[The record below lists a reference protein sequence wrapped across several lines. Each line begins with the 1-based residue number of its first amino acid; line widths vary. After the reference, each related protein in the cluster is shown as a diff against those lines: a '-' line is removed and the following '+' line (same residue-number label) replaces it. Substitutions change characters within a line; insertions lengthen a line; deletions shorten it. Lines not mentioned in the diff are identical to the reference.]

1 MATRLADYLLYLA
14 YLTKKLDGFFEKQSP
29 YIFCKKGCSK
39 CCENGEYPFSRLEYD
54 FIMIGFSKL
63 APEVREEILKKVKRI
78 KAAKQQ
84 SSQAA
89 KSEEQRAGGQEG
101 KPLIVESG
109 KLKVESLSSHAP
121 SPDGERICGRTER
134 SESGLRKDGAYCGE
148 ATNAELLEQ
157 RANSRQGWDG
167 VISTVNNEILQ
178 AQQTDKNLSTVQ
190 PFNPSTNTPP
200 HPNPLPQ
207 GEGACHDTPQI
218 DKNFTYECP
227 FLINHECSVYE
238 FRGIIC
244 RSFGLMSI
252 NPEGLSKIP
261 FCAFEGLNY
270 SNVVEPDTKIIST
283 EKYKKLGENIP
294 EPLAY
299 NVGYKFL
306 TSKDIEENFKI
317 DFGEKKALIDWF

>member
-1 MATRLADYLLYLA
+1 MTESTRLADYLLYLA

-63 APEVREEILKKVKRI
+63 APEIRQEILNKVKNI
-78 KAAKQQ
+78 KEEKI
-84 SSQAA
+84 
-89 KSEEQRAGGQEG
+89 KSGDE
-101 KPLIVESG
+101 
-109 KLKVESLSSHAP
+109 
-121 SPDGERICGRTER
+121 
-134 SESGLRKDGAYCGE
+134 
-148 ATNAELLEQ
+148 
-157 RANSRQGWDG
+157 
-167 VISTVNNEILQ
+167 
-178 AQQTDKNLSTVQ
+178 
-190 PFNPSTNTPP
+190 
-200 HPNPLPQ
+200 
-207 GEGACHDTPQI
+207 
-218 DKNFTYECP
+218 FTYECP

-294 EPLAY
+294 EPLAF

-306 TSKDIEENFKI
+306 TSKNIEENFKI
-317 DFGEKKALIDWF
+317 HFGDKKALIDWF

>member
-29 YIFCKKGCSK
+29 YIFCKRGCSK
-39 CCENGEYPFSRLEYD
+39 CCENGEYPFSELEYN

-63 APEVREEILKKVKRI
+63 SPEIREEILLKVKKI
-78 KAAKQQ
+78 KEEKE
-84 SSQAA
+84 
-89 KSEEQRAGGQEG
+89 KSN
-101 KPLIVESG
+101 
-109 KLKVESLSSHAP
+109 
-121 SPDGERICGRTER
+121 GEFCY
-134 SESGLRKDGAYCGE
+134 K
-148 ATNAELLEQ
+148 
-157 RANSRQGWDG
+157 
-167 VISTVNNEILQ
+167 
-178 AQQTDKNLSTVQ
+178 
-190 PFNPSTNTPP
+190 
-200 HPNPLPQ
+200 
-207 GEGACHDTPQI
+207 
-218 DKNFTYECP
+218 CP

-252 NPEGLSKIP
+252 NPDGLSKIP

-294 EPLAY
+294 EPLAF

-306 TSKDIEENFKI
+306 TSEDIEKNFNLH
-317 DFGEKKALIDWF
+317 FGDKKPLIDWF